1 MDILRQELLAQKERL
16 GRAIIEA
23 ERILEDAPAGSLKMC
38 TCGKYTRHYLITEK
52 GNSTGKY
59 ISTKEA
65 DLISRHAG
73 KSYAQKLLRE
83 AKIELMAVERLLR
96 TLEAHDTEAV
106 YSQLHP
112 ARKKLVT
119 PILRD
124 EQERI
129 RYWNS
134 LPYNSSTD
142 FPEEKVF
149 QTRRGEMVRSKSELM
164 IADMYFE
171 LGIPYRY
178 ECEVK
183 LKNGIVKHPDFTLY
197 HASQRTVYYHEHLGR
212 LDDERYRERNMKKFR
227 LYEQSGI
234 IVGKNLLITWE
245 SEKFPFNIQTFREQI
260 KDLYGI
266 ND

>member
-1 MDILRQELLAQKERL
+1 MDLLRRELLAHKERL
-16 GRAIIEA
+16 ERAIMEA
-23 ERILEDAPAGSLKMC
+23 EKIMEDAPVGSLKMC
-38 TCGKYTRHYLITEK
+38 TCGKHTRHYLITEK

-59 ISTKEA
+59 ISTKEV
-65 DLISRHAG
+65 DLISRHAK
-73 KSYAQKLLRE
+73 KSYAQKFLRE
-83 AKIELMAVERLLR
+83 ARCELKAIEILLR
-96 TLEAHDTEAV
+96 SMNNHDAETV
-106 YSQLHP
+106 YTKLNP
-112 ARKKLVT
+112 TRKKLVT

-129 RYWNS
+129 RFWNGLS
-134 LPYNSSTD
+134 YNISTD

-183 LKNGIVKHPDFTLY
+183 LKNGIVKYPDFTLY
-197 HASQRTVYYHEHLGR
+197 HAAQRTVYYHEHLGK

-234 IVGKNLLITWE
+234 LVGKNLLITWE
-245 SEKFPFNIQTFREQI
+245 SEKFPFNIQTFRGQI
-260 KDLYGI
+260 KGLFGI
-266 ND
+266 R